1 MNIDYE
7 RYQKHLLLP
16 EIGVEGQ
23 EKLQQARVLVVGAGG
38 LGCPVLQYMAAAG
51 VGTIGIIDADIVSL
65 SNLQRQI
72 LYTTDSVGRKKVE
85 VAKEVLLSMNPT
97 ITINAYSENLTEANA
112 LTLFHHYDIVVD
124 CTDNLKAR
132 YVINDACVQANKPF
146 VYASIHRFE
155 GQVAVFNYENGPTY
169 RCLFDEGD
177 AETPNCADI
186 GVLGVLPGVIG
197 MYQALEI
204 IKLITGIG
212 ELLSGKLL
220 LINTLHNIHRTIK
233 IKRRQPVVANSP
245 QEMKTISLKEE
256 NRIVPVSGML
266 KELLQNPE
274 VQFIDVREQTLD
286 NAVFPKE
293 KTLHIPL
300 SQLAGYVDEL
310 PQDKLLVVFC
320 QSGRM
325 SNLAVQMLTQQY
337 GLMNVENL
345 EGGLNG
351 LYPRQ
356 L

>member
-1 MNIDYE
+1 MNMDYE

-16 EIGVEGQ
+16 EIGIEGQ
-23 EKLQQARVLVVGAGG
+23 EKLLQARVLVVGAGG
-38 LGCPVLQYMAAAG
+38 LGCPVLQYIAAAG
-51 VGTIGIIDADIVSL
+51 VGTIGIIDADVVSL

-72 LYTTDSVGRKKVE
+72 LYTTDSVGRRKVE
-85 VAKEVLLSMNPT
+85 VAKEVLLATNPT
-97 ITINAYSENLTEANA
+97 ITINTYPEKFTEDNA
-112 LTLFHHYDIVVD
+112 QTLLLHYDIVVD

-146 VYASIHRFE
+146 VYGSIHRFE

-177 AETPNCADI
+177 AEPPNCADI

-197 MYQALEI
+197 MYQALEV

-220 LINTLHNIHRTIK
+220 MINTLHNIHRTIK
-233 IKRRQPVVANSP
+233 IKRRQPIISSNP
-245 QEMKTISLKEE
+245 QEAKTVSLKDE
-256 NRIVPVSGML
+256 NRMVPVFGVV
-266 KELLQNPE
+266 KAFLQNPE
-274 VQFIDVREQTLD
+274 VQFIDVREQALD
-286 NAVFPKE
+286 NTVFPKE

-325 SNLAVQMLTQQY
+325 SNVAVQMLTQQY

-345 EGGLNG
+345 EGGLD
-351 LYPRQ
+351 RIKI
-356 L
+356 

>member
-1 MNIDYE
+1 MNMDYE

-16 EIGVEGQ
+16 EIGIEGQ
-23 EKLQQARVLVVGAGG
+23 EKLLQARVLVVGAGG
-38 LGCPVLQYMAAAG
+38 LGCPVLQYIAAAG
-51 VGTIGIIDADIVSL
+51 VGTIGIIDADVVSL

-85 VAKEVLLSMNPT
+85 VAKEVLHSMNPT
-97 ITINAYSENLTEANA
+97 IAIKTYPEKFTEDNAQ
-112 LTLFHHYDIVVD
+112 TLLLHYDIVVD

-146 VYASIHRFE
+146 VYGSIHRFE

-177 AETPNCADI
+177 AEPPNCADI

-197 MYQALEI
+197 MYQALEV

-220 LINTLHNIHRTIK
+220 MINTLHNIHRTIK
-233 IKRRQPVVANSP
+233 IKRRQPIISSNL
-245 QEMKTISLKEE
+245 QEAKTVSLKE
-256 NRIVPVSGML
+256 NSLRVPVSDIV
-266 KELLQNPE
+266 KEFLQNPE
-274 VQFIDVREQTLD
+274 VQFIDVREQDLD
-286 NAVFPKE
+286 NAIFPKE

-300 SQLAGYVDEL
+300 SQLAGYVDDL

-345 EGGLNG
+345 EGGLD
-351 LYPRQ
+351 RIKI
-356 L
+356 